1 MRATACG
8 PAARAVG
15 GAAVPT
21 RAFLPTAAAAMTVAA
36 AAPLSRRRARRRPE
50 RFSDTDVA
58 EQAAARGLAL
68 NPGRASYPGEPAGPY
83 LRLSYSAAEPPALV
97 TAVQILAEILGQ
109 K

>member
-1 MRATACG
+1 
-8 PAARAVG
+8 
-15 GAAVPT
+15 
-21 RAFLPTAAAAMTVAA
+21 MTVAA